1 MFERGTAIYV
11 QLCGGVLRKGVL
23 ALVVIAAFGIGAG
36 FFSSRLPSSFLPDE
50 DQGYV
55 YINMDLPNAASLERT
70 SAAARQ
76 VEEILANTPAV
87 QYTTSVVPFSFLSF
101 LLPPYNPFF

>member
-1 MFERGTAIYV
+1 MIRPKNDGRGPPAKFITLFNRLFGRGTEIYV
-11 QLCGGVLRKGVL
+11 RLCGGVLRKGVL

-55 YINMDLPNAASLERT
+55 YINMDLPNAASLDRT
-70 SAAARQ
+70 NAAARQ
-76 VEEILANTPAV
+76 V
-87 QYTTSVVPFSFLSF
+87 
-101 LLPPYNPFF
+101 